1 MVLPHHEQLQTAH
14 GPVRWSDRK
23 LMAVPQDPMAV
34 AGPTSLHDPRLLP
47 VVSVA
52 TTTVGDPVHA
62 DLTGVVD
69 GVT

>member
-1 MVLPHHEQLQTAH
+1 M
-14 GPVRWSDRK
+14 

-47 VVSVA
+47 VVVN
-52 TTTVGDPVHA
+52 TLTTVRDPVHA

-69 GVT
+69 GAT